1 MSSNVE
7 TMTDFE
13 IDRRLALA
21 IGYRPK
27 DVQIECGVVYVR
39 LKFEFGDLWKRFDHA
54 DWLVASPIAEM
65 YDLFPVRLTDGKWS
79 RVVCGPAP
87 AFLLT
92 DIIESTPQRCIA
104 VAALCALERK

>member
-1 MSSNVE
+1 
-7 TMTDFE
+7 MTDTE

-21 IGYRPK
+21 IGYRPE
-27 DVQIECGVVYVR
+27 DVMVVRATGQIVVDYYGIWSLFSHLRWDVV
-39 LKFEFGDLWKRFDHA
+39 G
-54 DWLVASPIAEM
+54 PIAEKF
-65 YDLFPVRLTDGKWS
+65 DLFPVRLTDGKWS

-104 VAALCALERK
+104 LAALCALERK

>member
-1 MSSNVE
+1 
-7 TMTDFE
+7 MTDTE

-21 IGYRPK
+21 IGYRPE
-27 DVQIECGVVYVR
+27 DVMVVRATGQIVVDYYGIWSLFSHLRWDVV
-39 LKFEFGDLWKRFDHA
+39 G
-54 DWLVASPIAEM
+54 PIAERF
-65 YDLFPVRLTDGKWS
+65 DLFPVRLTDGKWS

>member
-1 MSSNVE
+1 
-7 TMTDFE
+7 MTDTE

-21 IGYRPK
+21 IGYRPE
-27 DVQIECGVVYVR
+27 DVMVVRATGQIVVDYYGIWSLFSHLRWDVV
-39 LKFEFGDLWKRFDHA
+39 G
-54 DWLVASPIAEM
+54 PIAERF
-65 YDLFPVRLTDGKWS
+65 DLFPVRLTDGKWS

-104 VAALCALERK
+104 LAALCALERK